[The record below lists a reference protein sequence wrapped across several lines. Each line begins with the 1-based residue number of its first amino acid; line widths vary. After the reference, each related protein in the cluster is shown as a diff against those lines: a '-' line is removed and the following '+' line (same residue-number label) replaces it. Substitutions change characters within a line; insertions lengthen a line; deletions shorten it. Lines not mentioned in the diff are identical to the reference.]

1 MNMQLKRAERTL
13 VAIDKAAK
21 PKKKHT
27 YKVLF
32 AAWAALVGC
41 GIIGTKLYSDHL
53 RNRIA
58 SQISAQTKQQLDQ
71 IQRDYEIQ
79 VSDLKTNI
87 TKLEAK
93 VDSLNE
99 LLAFTKDSAN
109 SKTDNSNQL
118 YTQLSDL
125 KKKLEELQ
133 KNLDALK

>member
-13 VAIDKAAK
+13 VAVDKAAN

-32 AAWAALVGC
+32 AAWVFLVAC

-58 SQISAQTKQQLDQ
+58 SQIGEQTKQQLDL
-71 IQRDYEIQ
+71 IQKNYEAQ
-79 VSDLKTNI
+79 VSGLKTNI
-87 TKLEAK
+87 TQLESK
-93 VDSLNE
+93 VDSLTE
-99 LLAFTKDSAN
+99 MLAFAKDSAN

-125 KKKLEELQ
+125 KKKLDDLQ
-133 KNLDALK
+133 KNLDAIK